1 MNTLRDK
8 HDIFE
13 LIGSSHNAYH
23 SAILTCYTFDPIF
36 FNTYFLPNL
45 RRCGITNIVVFVDA
59 VRYDELMQQHLLYS
73 EELCSMQYTVVRQKA
88 KGNGAFHPKMI
99 YLSGED
105 RAMMFVGSG
114 NLTYS
119 GYAVNQEVWSVF
131 SLCGE
136 NSIYAPIIA
145 KGWEYIRGIFS
156 NNSQLVDIQLKWL
169 EEQSLWMHK
178 INIDKNSVVEIDDG
192 MQYTMLYNSGDDN
205 IFSQVISQLRLH
217 SVRSIKIIAPFY
229 DASGDFIRSL
239 QRELTPETIH
249 CVINKHG
256 SYPYEILQT
265 KQTSVKFYDWSNAY
279 TDKASYTQLHGKLF
293 QFETEGETFLL
304 VGSANATN
312 SAFGLT
318 NGRFNDE
325 VCIMIHAKHNVDYLA
340 ELGVVFN
347 TPMTFDDAKSLG
359 KPSHIN
365 NSSNQDYKVHIEAA
379 EVIGNKLSI
388 RLSHACKGCCVVVE
402 QPGIKDIEQ
411 YPIQNSNCVINITI
425 HQVIPGTIVSL
436 MKDGEC
442 ISNKVAVIIDDVV
455 SRNNPN
461 KRLRDIHSLLN
472 SSYTWQNNI
481 EELVSYMYF
490 EDDIDYP
497 STAKHISISKPGKQ
511 QYKAISA
518 EDFDKIEFKQ
528 KQQILNN
535 PNVLIAEFLM
545 TSVGSLRSLA
555 NSNDDIDNYD
565 DIDSGS
571 TKELSW
577 KKHTE
582 EPSDDLKYIRSVL
595 RYVNKFV
602 NNRLLPQL
610 KGFNDGCKDG
620 ILGDVACQGVAINDF
635 SHCAVVLILIND
647 ILLNKRATLEIEHYR
662 KIRTA
667 VITLVGSFSL
677 LHRDSLIWDNSY
689 RQLKMQDFANAILL
703 YALNAISTFTW
714 SGDDKMTEK
723 LLVLNLLD
731 LCRCNNSFC
740 VEFLHKLQGKHT
752 INADVNIH
760 QLCQRYEQ
768 LVVGYLKFVN
778 TKNSARIEKFG
789 TYFKSGFIYKKKY
802 GFLHIDYLHRAK
814 DSLRVFATSH
824 PAFDK
829 PKDMKNGDNYVAVH
843 I

>member
-13 LIGSSHNAYH
+13 LTGSSHNAYH
-23 SAILTCYTFDPIF
+23 SAVLTCYTFDPIF
-36 FNTYFLPNL
+36 FNTYFQPNL

-73 EELCSMQYTVVRQKA
+73 EELSGMHYTIVRQKA
-88 KGNGAFHPKMI
+88 SGNGAFHPKMI

-119 GYAVNQEVWSVF
+119 GYAVNQEIWSVF
-131 SLCGE
+131 SLYE
-136 NSIYAPIIA
+136 ESSIYAPIIA
-145 KGWEYIRGIFS
+145 KGWEYIREICS

-192 MQYTMLYNSGDDN
+192 TQYTMLYNSGDDN
-205 IFSQVISQLRLH
+205 IFCQVISLLRSH
-217 SVRSIKIIAPFY
+217 SVKSIKIVAPFY
-229 DASGDFIRSL
+229 DTSGDFICSI

-279 TDKASYTQLHGKLF
+279 TDKASYSQLHGKLF
-293 QFETEGETFLL
+293 QFETDGGTFLL

-312 SAFGLT
+312 NAFGLI
-318 NGRFNDE
+318 NGHFNDE
-325 VCIMIHAKHNVDYLA
+325 VCIMIHNKHRVDYLA
-340 ELGVVFN
+340 ELGVAFN
-347 TPMTFDDAKSLG
+347 TPMTFDDAKSLS

-379 EVIGNKLSI
+379 EVIGNRLLI
-388 RLSHACKGCCVVVE
+388 RLSRDCNECSVVIE
-402 QPGIKDIEQ
+402 QPGIKDVGQ
-411 YPIQNSNCVINITI
+411 YPAQSNASVIKITI
-425 HQVIPGTIVSL
+425 PRIIPGAIVSL
-436 MKDGEC
+436 MKDGES
-442 ISNKVAVIIDDVV
+442 ISNKAAIILDDIV
-455 SRNNPN
+455 SRCNPN
-461 KRLRDIHSLLN
+461 KRLRNLPSLLGSN
-472 SSYTWQNNI
+472 YTWQNNI

-490 EDDIDYP
+490 EDEVNYSP
-497 STAKHISISKPGKQ
+497 ISKRITSSKSNTQ
-511 QYKAISA
+511 QTKAILY
-518 EDFDKIEFKQ
+518 EDFDKIEFEQ
-528 KQQILNN
+528 KQQIHNN

-545 TSVGSLRSLA
+545 SSVCALRSVPT
-555 NSNDDIDNYD
+555 SDDDIDNYEN
-565 DIDSGS
+565 IDSGT
-571 TKELSW
+571 TKELSS
-577 KKHTE
+577 KNSGDDM
-582 EPSDDLKYIRSVL
+582 PDDLKYIKSVIK
-595 RYVNKFV
+595 YVNKFI

-620 ILGDVACQGVAINDF
+620 ILGEVTYQGVAINDF
-635 SHCAVVLILIND
+635 SHCAVALILIND

-667 VITLVGSFSL
+667 VITLVGTFSL
-677 LHRDSLIWDNSY
+677 LHRDCLIWDSSY

-714 SGDDKMTEK
+714 SGDDKVTEK

-731 LCRCNNSFC
+731 
-740 VEFLHKLQGKHT
+740 
-752 INADVNIH
+752 
-760 QLCQRYEQ
+760 
-768 LVVGYLKFVN
+768 
-778 TKNSARIEKFG
+778 
-789 TYFKSGFIYKKKY
+789 
-802 GFLHIDYLHRAK
+802 
-814 DSLRVFATSH
+814 
-824 PAFDK
+824 
-829 PKDMKNGDNYVAVH
+829 
-843 I
+843 